1 MIQFLKKYKAKKE
14 LKHKLEKARF
24 INFYDNEID
33 LSLGKVIRV
42 NCWFHTI
49 CEHTLFDEIFT
60 RIQCFIVLKYDNFI
74 EKELFI
80 GTDIDEF
87 TTNLYAAEL
96 NNFIESE
103 EFTEL
108 LNEYNK
114 LKKEYELL

>member
-1 MIQFLKKYKAKKE
+1 
-14 LKHKLEKARF
+14 
-24 INFYDNEID
+24 
-33 LSLGKVIRV
+33 
-42 NCWFHTI
+42 
-49 CEHTLFDEIFT
+49 
-60 RIQCFIVLKYDNFI
+60 VLKYDNFI